1 MTKSA
6 KVGMPIN
13 SVILLKR
20 LWIQLDREFKNKF
33 VKVLLLSI
41 ASSAAEMLTIGAA
54 VPFLAVL
61 SSSELAFSYIKKIA
75 LLSEFSIDPG
85 GNYKLWFVILFAS
98 AAVLAGLIRVWLLQS
113 STKLAFEAGAEISS
127 KMFANAITRTYEE
140 HCASSTTEI
149 IDLISVKSYNIVIV
163 VQTALSFL
171 SNLIIFTAIV
181 MAVVIIAPSY
191 LLYAS
196 SVFIFSY
203 LLMVQFT
210 KHKISANAEKV
221 SQGSLRAVSIVSEGF
236 GAIRDIIIDGN
247 VNYYIELFKRTEL
260 RLKSAQARNAIL
272 GNAPKFLME
281 SLGLLAF
288 AILGYHMTSTASL
301 SEIAIPMLGS
311 IALAAQRLLPVLQQ
325 IYWGW
330 SSIRSLLPSL
340 QQQLQILE
348 ITKHSTQKTNKPIK
362 LLHLDS
368 IEFKNVTFSYKGGK
382 SILKGINVSIKSGEK
397 IGIVGET
404 GSGKSTFVDLIMGL
418 LRPTEGAIFINGMEL
433 WNKVDIGVWR
443 SSLAHVPQTIYL
455 ANANIAANI
464 VFGSANENVDQE
476 KLKDVSLKAKVDW
489 SATGGLKVLDQV
501 VGENG
506 AMLSGGQRQRIGI
519 ARALYKSAEL
529 IVFDEATSALDQN
542 IENEIMKTIYE
553 IDSKVTLLI
562 IAHRHSTLSG
572 CDRILEIKD
581 GLIYTHSSYS
591 SYMAGRDK

>member
-1 MTKSA
+1 MTKSD
-6 KVGMPIN
+6 KVSMPISN
-13 SVILLKR
+13 AILLKR

-33 VKVLLLSI
+33 FGVLFLSI

-61 SSSELAFSYIKKIA
+61 SSPELAFSYIEKLA
-75 LLSEFSIDPG
+75 LFGDFSINPNV
-85 GNYKLWFVILFAS
+85 NYKLWFVIFFAF
-98 AAVLAGLIRVWLLQS
+98 AAVLAGIIRVWLLQS
-113 STKLAFEAGAEISS
+113 STKLAFEAGAEMSS
-127 KMFANAITRTYEE
+127 KMFANAIMRTYEE
-140 HCASSTTEI
+140 HCASSTTEL
-149 IDLISVKSYNIVIV
+149 IDLISVKSYNIVVV

-196 SVFIFSY
+196 LAFIFSY
-203 LLMVQFT
+203 VLIVQFT

-236 GAIRDIIIDGN
+236 GAIRDIIIDNN

-260 RLKSAQARNAIL
+260 RLRSAQAVNSVL

-281 SLGLLAF
+281 SLGLLAV
-288 AILGYHMTSTASL
+288 AILGYQMTSTASL
-301 SEIAIPMLGS
+301 TEIAIPMLGS

-340 QQQLQILE
+340 QQQLQLLE
-348 ITKHSTQKTNKPIK
+348 LTTHSIQKTTKQIK
-362 LLHLDS
+362 LAQLDS
-368 IEFKNVTFSYKGGK
+368 IEFKNVTFSYKGGQ
-382 SILKGINVSIKSGEK
+382 SILKDINVSIKSGEK

-418 LRPTEGAIFINGMEL
+418 LRPTEGAIFINGIEL
-433 WNKVDIGVWR
+433 WNNIDIDEWR

-455 ANANIAANI
+455 ANANIASNI
-464 VFGSANENVDQE
+464 VFGSANEDVDQK
-476 KLKDVSLKAKVDW
+476 KLRDVSAKAKVDW
-489 SATGGLKVLDQV
+489 TATSGLKVLDQV

-519 ARALYKSAEL
+519 ARALYKAAKL

-542 IENEIMKTIYE
+542 IEKEIMKTIYE
-553 IDSKVTLLI
+553 IDPGVTLLI

-581 GLIYTHSSYS
+581 GFIYSHPSYS
-591 SYMAGRDK
+591 SYMAGR